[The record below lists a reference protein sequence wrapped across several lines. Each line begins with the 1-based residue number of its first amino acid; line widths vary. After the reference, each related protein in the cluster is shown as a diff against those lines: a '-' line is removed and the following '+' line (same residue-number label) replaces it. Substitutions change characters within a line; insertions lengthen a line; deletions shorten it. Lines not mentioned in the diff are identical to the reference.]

1 MKIIWTNGCFDIL
14 HPGHIE
20 LFKAAKALGDR
31 LIVGI
36 DTDEKVSIDKGEDR
50 PINNEE
56 DRRIVLETNRYVD
69 SVVTFNSSEELK
81 TLYETLCPDVVV
93 KGSEWTAD
101 ELRERDEIPDII
113 QVKVY
118 PLVGDY
124 STTNTMEKIRNMGS
138 CEKI

>member
-1 MKIIWTNGCFDIL
+1 ML
-14 HPGHIE
+14 
-20 LFKAAKALGDR
+20 
-31 LIVGI
+31 
-36 DTDEKVSIDKGEDR
+36 KGKDR

-56 DRRIVLETNRYVD
+56 DRRKVLETNRYVD
-69 SVVTFNSSEELK
+69 SVVTFSTSEELK
-81 TLYETLCPDVVV
+81 NLYDTLLPDVVV

-101 ELRERDEIPDII
+101 ELRKRDEIPDSI

-124 STTNTMEKIRNMGS
+124 STTNTMEKIRSMDT

>member
-1 MKIIWTNGCFDIL
+1 MPSRKI
-14 HPGHIE
+14 PSVEQAYE
-20 LFKAAKALGDR
+20 LFSDDPWKPLSEWAQEWDCSHERVRQL
-31 LIVGI
+31 
-36 DTDEKVSIDKGEDR
+36 KGEDR

-56 DRRIVLETNRYVD
+56 DRRKVLETNRYVD

-101 ELRERDEIPDII
+101 ELRERDEIPDTI

>member
-1 MKIIWTNGCFDIL
+1 MANGDQQNLVTNQQ
-14 HPGHIE
+14 
-20 LFKAAKALGDR
+20 
-31 LIVGI
+31 
-36 DTDEKVSIDKGEDR
+36 
-50 PINNEE
+50 PIGQQQGLMTEE
-56 DRRIVLETNRYVD
+56 ETV
-69 SVVTFNSSEELK
+69 EQPK

-101 ELRERDEIPDII
+101 ELRERDEIPDTI

>member
-1 MKIIWTNGCFDIL
+1 MHK
-14 HPGHIE
+14 GHIE
-20 LFKAAKALGDR
+20 LLKFSKNQGDK
-31 LIVGI
+31 LIVAI
-36 DTDEKVSIDKGEDR
+36 DSDERVRQLKGEDR

-56 DRRIVLETNRYVD
+56 DRRKVLETNMYVD

-101 ELRERDEIPDII
+101 ELRERDEIPDTI

-118 PLVGDY
+118 PLVGEY
-124 STTNTMEKIRNMGS
+124 STTNTMEKLGIWGHARRY
-138 CEKI
+138 KILNSWRYYN